1 MEALLFLWKRT
12 FVNRLKKAFRKP
24 VTYLYLFLLVLYGI
38 MIPIGLNEMLS
49 QFHLNTAEGMVVLVT
64 VFCFWMLPS
73 NLIAFAIRKGLLF
86 KKSDVHFLFPTPLS
100 PKMILLFTHAKT
112 LGMSLIMGV
121 LILAAGFFMF
131 HLSPLQML
139 LFFVADIILENI
151 LESSMM
157 VLCYGSEKIGEKQK
171 KYIVA
176 LAYAL
181 IGCFVVIGIFMYF
194 SYGLNVE
201 SIMRFMHSKAVQ
213 AVPVVGWYI
222 ALMHLIFM
230 GPTAFNLIC
239 SLLYLLSVV
248 IFFILA
254 YKMPCTGTYYEDAEK
269 FADDYAEL
277 KAKQQEGISAQFGK
291 KEKFGKAK
299 VVYKG
304 GGAKAIFY
312 KQILEYKKTKTFF
325 LDKTNLFFVIIGNV
339 IAYNVAKGADNEAY
353 KMFVMPAVM
362 AYLVIC
368 TTAINGKWGKEIKSP
383 YTFLLPD
390 SAIRKL
396 WYATLMEHVKNLVYG
411 LLFAVPCA
419 FMLDIPVMQTV
430 LCVLFYMMLQA
441 NKLYSLVMMEALVGS
456 TLGKVGKQFFHMFL
470 QMIPMGLAF
479 TGAVIGVLMASL
491 EAAYLFMSLILL
503 ACVAVF
509 MTLAAFSFEK
519 META

>member
-1 MEALLFLWKRT
+1 MDALLFLWKRT
-12 FVNRLKKAFRKP
+12 FANRLKRAFRKP
-24 VTYLYLFLLVLYGI
+24 VTYLYLFLLVLYGVI
-38 MIPIGLNEMLS
+38 LPLALNDMLS

-64 VFCFWMLPS
+64 VFCFWMLPA
-73 NLIAFAIRKGLLF
+73 NLIAFAKRKGLLF

-100 PKMILLFTHAKT
+100 PKMILLFTHAKS
-112 LGMSLIMGV
+112 LGMSLIMGI

-131 HLSPLQML
+131 HLSVPQML

-171 KYIVA
+171 KYIVV

-181 IGCFVVIGIFMYF
+181 MGCFVLIGIRMYL
-194 SYGLNVE
+194 SYGLNME
-201 SIMRFMHSKAVQ
+201 SIMGFMHSQAVQ

-222 ALMHLIFM
+222 ALMHLIFT
-230 GPTAFNLIC
+230 GPTTFNLVC
-239 SLLYLLSVV
+239 SGLYLLSVV
-248 IFFILA
+248 IVFILA

-269 FADDYAEL
+269 FADDYEEM
-277 KAKQQEGISAQFGK
+277 KTKQQEGISARFGK

-312 KQILEYKKTKTFF
+312 KQMLEYKKTKTFF
-325 LDKTNLFFVIIGNV
+325 LDKTNLFFVVIGNI
-339 IAYNVAKGADNEAY
+339 IAYNVASGTDNAAY

-390 SAIRKL
+390 SPIRKL
-396 WYATLMEHVKNLVYG
+396 WYATLLEHVKNLVYG

-419 FMLDIPVMQTV
+419 FILDTPIVQTV

-441 NKLYSLVMMEALVGS
+441 NKLYSLVMVEALVGNI
-456 TLGKVGKQFFHMFL
+456 LGKVGKQFFHMFL

-479 TGAVIGVLMASL
+479 TGAVIGVLTASL
-491 EAAYLFMSLILL
+491 ETAYLFMSMILF
-503 ACVAVF
+503 ACGAVF